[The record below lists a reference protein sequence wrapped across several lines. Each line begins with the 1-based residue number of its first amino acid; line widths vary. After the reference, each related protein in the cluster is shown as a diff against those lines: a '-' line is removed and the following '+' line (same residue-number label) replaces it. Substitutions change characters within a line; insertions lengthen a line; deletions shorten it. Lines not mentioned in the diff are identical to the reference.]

1 MSLVIQSLLKD
12 RYKIIAVL
20 AQSGM
25 GTVYEAFDE
34 TLSIHIAVKENLY
47 TTEIHSR
54 QFRQEATLLA
64 GLRHPNLPRVID
76 HFVLADQGEYLVMD
90 LIAGQDLQQCL
101 NDLKKPMPEDTV
113 VRIGEVVCSAL
124 DYLHSRK
131 PPIIHRDIKPANLK
145 QTPEGQIIL
154 VDFGLAKLYQQDEM
168 TTTGAEGSTAGYSPV
183 EQYGQ
188 GTTDPRSD
196 IYALGST
203 LYTLLTCQIP
213 PESLTR
219 AIGSDPLQPIS
230 DLNPQVSPTVAAV
243 IAKAMAIH
251 PEDRYPTAAALRDA
265 LLEAHPLSESSVK
278 VPPTNASKPTSPP
291 PVPAPEAKKRSVWAW
306 LAPVLLIAVA
316 STAAVVFLLGKGEP
330 SSQSATPTTTNR
342 QTNAAANPTESS
354 AESTEETILPTETSP
369 VIAAAPTETLE
380 TEVQEAPQQQI
391 AYVSEMSGLPQIYL
405 VNQDG
410 TGLRPLTSEPEG
422 ACQPEW
428 SPDGTQLAYISP
440 CSGLQ
445 ERYEGSS
452 VFILSLASG
461 RRDLISSLA
470 TGDYDPAWS
479 PDGSKLVFTSL
490 QTGRPQLFIYSFE
503 SGQTQNLMNRS
514 TISRMPAWS
523 PDGSQIVFVA
533 PSPTTNQPI
542 LFLVDSEGQNEP
554 LAILGQS
561 YDRALRPVW
570 SATDNLIL
578 FELGGGLL
586 GQLAQAGG
594 QSDPLI
600 TGMDI
605 ALTPSISPDGQSI
618 AFASAESGET
628 LDIYILQNGEF
639 TPLTTDPAADY
650 QPVWRP

>member
-12 RYKIIAVL
+12 RYKILSVL

-25 GTVYEAFDE
+25 GTVYEAFDQ
-34 TLSIHIAVKENLY
+34 TLNIRVAVKENLY
-47 TTEIHSR
+47 TTEVHSR

-101 NDLKKPMPEDTV
+101 NGLGEPMTEDDV
-113 VRIGEVVCSAL
+113 VRIGDAVCGAL
-124 DYLHSRK
+124 TYLHTRK

-145 QTPEGQIIL
+145 QTPEGQIVL

-196 IYALGST
+196 IYALGAT

-219 AIGSDPLQPIS
+219 AIDEDPLRPIS
-230 DLNPQVSPTVAAV
+230 DFNPEVSPVLAAV

-251 PEDRYPTAAALRDA
+251 PEDRYRTAADLQEA
-265 LLEAHPLSESSVK
+265 LLEAHPRSASAGKEL
-278 VPPTNASKPTSPP
+278 PAGPSKPAHPT
-291 PVPAPEAKKRSVWAW
+291 PAPAPKARKYSIWAW
-306 LAPVLLIAVA
+306 LAPVLIVAAGSIA
-316 STAAVVFLLGKGEP
+316 AALFLLGKGGP
-330 SSQSATPTTTNR
+330 ATPPATPT
-342 QTNAAANPTESS
+342 AAANPTQL
-354 AESTEETILPTETSP
+354 STVPTSEAPLPTETAP
-369 VIAAAPTETLE
+369 VVSVWPTETLNPV
-380 TEVQEAPQQQI
+380 TEQAPQPQI
-391 AYVSEMSGLPQIYL
+391 AFVSERDGLPQIYL
-405 VNQDG
+405 VNRDG
-410 TGLRPLTSEPEG
+410 TGLRPLTDESEG

-428 SPDGTQLAYISP
+428 SPDGAQLAYISP

-452 VFILSLASG
+452 IFILTLSSG
-461 RRDLISSLA
+461 RRDLISTLA

-479 PDGSKLVFTSL
+479 PDSSKLVFTSL
-490 QTGRPQLFIYSFE
+490 QTGKPQLFIYSFE
-503 SGQTQNLMNRS
+503 SGLTENLMNRS

-533 PSPTTNQPI
+533 PSPANNQPI

-561 YDRALRPVW
+561 YDRALRPDW
-570 SATDNLIL
+570 SAAENWIL
-578 FELGGGLL
+578 FEVGGSLL
-586 GQLAQAGG
+586 GRLARAGG
-594 QSDPLI
+594 QSEPIDTGLAI
-600 TGMDI
+600 T
-605 ALTPSISPDGQSI
+605 LTPDSSPDGLAI
-618 AFASAESGET
+618 ALAGANSGEA
-628 LDIYILQNGEF
+628 LDIYILQDGEINA
-639 TPLTTDPAADY
+639 LTSDPAADY
-650 QPVWRP
+650 QPAWRP